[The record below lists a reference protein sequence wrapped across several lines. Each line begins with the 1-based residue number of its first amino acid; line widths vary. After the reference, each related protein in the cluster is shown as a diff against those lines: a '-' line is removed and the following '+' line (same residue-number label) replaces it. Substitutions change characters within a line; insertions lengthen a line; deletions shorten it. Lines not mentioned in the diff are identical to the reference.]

1 MKILYLVLGAP
12 AEGVRKKI
20 RDKAS
25 FLRKAEGD
33 ISVVIV
39 QGEKDPFD
47 PEDGNHLVRVDLS
60 SSYFA
65 NLWFFW
71 RLSIIL
77 EQRKIYR
84 ALYKYLQ
91 GKEFDVILMRYP
103 VADYFLLAF
112 MKRLGRKHKI
122 VFEHNTL
129 EMEEL
134 KLRSAESFWY
144 KYFFWNEKWFGK
156 KVRLQSSGMIGVT
169 REICQRQEAIVNK
182 SVPTLR
188 ISNGIDVTRIKGRQ
202 NRIPEKQLNLLFL
215 AGSVAPWHGVDILL
229 NSLKTYHGAVQ
240 VHCYIAGEIDKGLE
254 KEAQKMSNVTVLK
267 NQSNADLDDLVDKCH
282 IGIGSL
288 ALFRN
293 NMIEACTLKVRE
305 YWARGLPFVIGYDDT
320 DLIGNL
326 RMQPFYRK
334 LNIIGKEASPAF
346 DLVSVI
352 LFASEVFTIKDFSDT
367 MRSLAHEYIGYPAKA
382 KAYLNFFKSLSR

>member
-1 MKILYLVLGAP
+1 
-12 AEGVRKKI
+12 
-20 RDKAS
+20 
-25 FLRKAEGD
+25 
-33 ISVVIV
+33 
-39 QGEKDPFD
+39 
-47 PEDGNHLVRVDLS
+47 
-60 SSYFA
+60 
-65 NLWFFW
+65 
-71 RLSIIL
+71 
-77 EQRKIYR
+77 
-84 ALYKYLQ
+84 
-91 GKEFDVILMRYP
+91 
-103 VADYFLLAF
+103 
-112 MKRLGRKHKI
+112 
-122 VFEHNTL
+122 
-129 EMEEL
+129 
-134 KLRSAESFWY
+134 
-144 KYFFWNEKWFGK
+144 
-156 KVRLQSSGMIGVT
+156 
-169 REICQRQEAIVNK
+169 
-182 SVPTLR
+182 
-188 ISNGIDVTRIKGRQ
+188 
-202 NRIPEKQLNLLFL
+202 
-215 AGSVAPWHGVDILL
+215 L